1 MALDWVEEMIGNK
14 LDYSGGSG
22 IKDSL
27 EFGAILKDGS
37 VLCQYVSVI
46 NYLFINVIYY
56 IYICAIYILSI
67 VILLKYRLINRL
79 NPGSV
84 KKINTMK
91 APFKQV
97 RLRCIYNRGV
107 LGGG

>member
-46 NYLFINVIYY
+46 NYLFINVIYVLLY
-56 IYICAIYILSI
+56 IYIYTRNIHIINCH
-67 VILLKYRLINRL
+67 LI
-79 NPGSV
+79 
-84 KKINTMK
+84 KI
-91 APFKQV
+91 
-97 RLRCIYNRGV
+97 
-107 LGGG
+107 